1 MYSKVASFYTQML
14 ACYFVLHFCHDL
26 AFLRDLVGLSVV
38 PTVEFEVDFIVVIN
52 MISQTNNR

>member
-26 AFLRDLVGLSVV
+26 AFFTGFSRSVSGSYGGIWSG
-38 PTVEFEVDFIVVIN
+38 FY
-52 MISQTNNR
+52 RGH